1 MIKPLIWKEW
11 HELRW
16 KMAFGCLIVGAFVL
30 TGLKSRIFPD
40 IAINIFSIVGSS
52 LLMPLFIAMG
62 LIAEERSNGS
72 LYTLFA
78 LPVRIKLLYVI
89 KMILG
94 AVVVLSPI
102 LVSLIL
108 SLLMAGGREESISDV
123 IKWHIMGAHF
133 SIVMFIVTVVSG
145 MKFSSEAKVALTG
158 IAWVGFWVL
167 CVIIEVQMFFRYGS
181 ESWTMII
188 TPWGFFELA
197 GSGGFLPVFLFHF
210 VLCAAFFLWGARR
223 FYQLAGRQR

>member
-30 TGLKSRIFPD
+30 IGFKSRIFPD

-62 LIAEERSNGS
+62 LIAEERSDGS

-78 LPVRIKLLYVI
+78 LPIRIKLLYVI

-108 SLLMAGGREESISDV
+108 SLLMAGGREESISDI
-123 IKWHIMGAHF
+123 IKWHVMGAHF
-133 SIVMFIVTVVSG
+133 AIVMFIVTVVSG

-158 IAWVGFWVL
+158 IAWVGFWGL
-167 CVIIEVQMFFRYGS
+167 CVIVEGGMTVRYGS
-181 ESWTMII
+181 VSWTMII
-188 TPWGFFELA
+188 TPWGFFEVA
-197 GSGGFLPVFLFHF
+197 NSGGFLPVFLFHF

>member
-11 HELRW
+11 QELRW

-30 TGLKSRIFPD
+30 IGLKSRIFRD
-40 IAINIFSIVGSS
+40 IIIFVFSAGGSS

-62 LIAEERSNGS
+62 LIAEERSDRS

-78 LPVRIKLLYVI
+78 LPVQIKLLYVI

-108 SLLMAGGREESISDV
+108 SLLMAGGREESISDI
-123 IKWHIMGAHF
+123 IKWY
-133 SIVMFIVTVVSG
+133 VVEG
-145 MKFSSEAKVALTG
+145 
-158 IAWVGFWVL
+158 
-167 CVIIEVQMFFRYGS
+167 EVK
-181 ESWTMII
+181 W
-188 TPWGFFELA
+188 
-197 GSGGFLPVFLFHF
+197 
-210 VLCAAFFLWGARR
+210 
-223 FYQLAGRQR
+223 